1 MNPQLIRTQSAVE
14 DATMADL
21 VHTWNALR
29 GEALTSFPS
38 LPIARTRVRMAILA
52 AENESGKAGVPKGA
66 APVAKTVAEL
76 GKNPYAEGTMSHD
89 LYAEIAAQQPI
100 TPRPKK
106 AELPPEQQVAR
117 VTLDRVRAVPGG
129 SSRVQEGSMR
139 GAVLRAVRAAPGG
152 VITVLALEEL
162 LKQPVRGHLQKLI
175 EKGHVEPVQEQ
186 QQ

>member
-52 AENESGKAGVPKGA
+52 AQNESGHAGVGKGA

-89 LYAEIAAQQPI
+89 LYEEIAAQKPI
-100 TPRPKK
+100 VPRPKK
-106 AELPPEQQVAR
+106 AELPPEQQVPR
-117 VTLDRVRAVPGG
+117 QTLDRVRAVPGG
-129 SSRVQEGSMR
+129 TSKVQEGSMR
-139 GAVLRAVRAAPGG
+139 GAVLRAVRSAPGG
-152 VITVLALEEL
+152 VTTVLALEEL

-175 EKGHVEPVQEQ
+175 EKGHIEPVQEQ
-186 QQ
+186 Q